1 MLLFSTGKRFSH
13 LSADGKREIVE
24 MLETT
29 TYLICQDDDVT
40 SENFHKILT
49 SRNVPKKLFR
59 AADQNGDG
67 DLSVSEVMDF
77 LVVITKP
84 A

>member
-1 MLLFSTGKRFSH
+1 M
-13 LSADGKREIVE
+13 
-24 MLETT
+24 
-29 TYLICQDDDVT
+29 ICQDDDVT
-40 SENFHKILT
+40 STNFHRILT

-77 LVVITKP
+77 LVVLTKP